1 MSDVSQYVVIL
12 IAYFTAMVGIGIWF
26 NKRSRSRSEYF
37 LARGKLGPA
46 TIGISFSAT
55 QISGSSYM
63 GAVGT
68 ERLLGYNF
76 SPAGVSSAAAPWFSY
91 ILLGDRLRRVASR
104 LGSVTLA
111 DVLQARFYSKWVGAI
126 ATSIMLVAFV
136 PLIAAQLKAAAN
148 VFEVLLG
155 MPYWV
160 GLVGFGGVVVLY
172 TVLGGMLAV
181 AWTDFVQGL
190 IMMAGFA
197 ILAPMAVYSAGGFSE
212 MHRQYG
218 ALNPQAITLV
228 GKMPA
233 LWVISDFLAWGFFQI
248 GGSPAAVT
256 RFLIPEDDR
265 TLKGA
270 MAYSVVFQ
278 SFIYVCATLIAIASG
293 VLLPDLEQPDLTLPT
308 LVAKLLPPVFGGIII
323 AAVLSA
329 IMSTLS
335 GILLVA
341 GSLTVENVY
350 VKLIGRTVS
359 AREGL
364 RIARWVTFVIGALA
378 MAMAIRPPAAIFWIV
393 TMSFSFMASAF
404 TFPFLLGLWWPRATR
419 EGGLAGMLGGA
430 LACVAWYVLGYW
442 RYGTLEDWIGGLW
455 PAFFGPMVS
464 LVLMV
469 VVSKLT
475 APAPEE
481 VLETFFAGLD

>member
-1 MSDVSQYVVIL
+1 MSDVAQYVLIL
-12 IAYFTAMVGIGIWF
+12 ALYFVAMIGIGLWF
-26 NKRSRSRSEYF
+26 NKRSGSRSEFF

-91 ILLGDRLRRVASR
+91 ILLGDRLRRIANR
-104 LGSVTLA
+104 LQSVTLA
-111 DVLQARFYSKWVGAI
+111 DVLQARFYSKWAGGA
-126 ATSIMLVAFV
+126 ATAIMLIAFV
-136 PLIAAQLKAAAN
+136 PLIAAQFKAAAN
-148 VFEVLLG
+148 VFEVVLE
-155 MPYWV
+155 MPYWI
-160 GLVGFGGVVVLY
+160 GLVGFGGAVILY

-181 AWTDFVQGL
+181 AWTDFIQGM

-197 ILAPMAVYSAGGFSE
+197 ILAPVAVYSAGGFSE

-218 ALNPQAITLV
+218 ALNPQAISLV

-293 VLLPDLEQPDLTLPT
+293 VLLPDIGNPDLTLPT
-308 LVAKLLPPVFGGIII
+308 LVSKLLPPVLGGIII

-341 GSLTVENVY
+341 GSLAVENIY
-350 VKLIGRTVS
+350 VKLIGRTVDT
-359 AREGL
+359 RQGL
-364 RIARWVTFVIGALA
+364 RIARWVTFTIGALA
-378 MAMAIRPPAAIFWIV
+378 MAMAFRPPAAIFWIV
-393 TMSFSFMASAF
+393 AMSFSFMASAF

-419 EGGLAGMLGGA
+419 EGGLAGMVGGA

-442 RYGTLEDWIGGLW
+442 RHGTLENWIGGIW

-475 APAPEE
+475 APPPEE
-481 VLETFFAGLD
+481 VLTTFFED

>member
-1 MSDVSQYVVIL
+1 
-12 IAYFTAMVGIGIWF
+12 
-26 NKRSRSRSEYF
+26 
-37 LARGKLGPA
+37 
-46 TIGISFSAT
+46 
-55 QISGSSYM
+55 M

-68 ERLLGYNF
+68 ERIFGYNF

-91 ILLGDRLRRVASR
+91 ILLGDRLRRIAGR

-111 DVLQARFYSKWVGAI
+111 DILQARFYSKAAGAV
-126 ATSIMLVAFV
+126 ATAIMLVAFI

-155 MPYWV
+155 MPYWI
-160 GLVGFGGVVVLY
+160 GLVGFGGAVILY

-181 AWTDFVQGL
+181 AWTDLVQGL

-197 ILAPMAVYSAGGFSE
+197 ILAPVAVFSAGGFSE

-218 ALNPQAITLV
+218 QLNPDAISLM

-233 LWVISDFLAWGFFQI
+233 LWVISDFLVWGFFQI

-256 RFLIPEDDR
+256 RFLIPEDER
-265 TLKGA
+265 TLRGA

-341 GSLTVENVY
+341 GSLVVENVY
-350 VKLIGRTVS
+350 VKLIGRTID
-359 AREGL
+359 APQGL
-364 RIARWVTFVIGALA
+364 RIARFVTFVIGALA
-378 MAMAIRPPAAIFWIV
+378 LAVAFRPPAAIFWIV

-419 EGGLAGMLGGA
+419 EGGIAGMLGGA
-430 LACVAWYVLGYW
+430 LACVVWYVLGW
-442 RYGTLEDWIGGLW
+442 VRYGTLENWIGGIW
-455 PAFFGPMVS
+455 PALFGPMVS

-475 APAPEE
+475 APPPEE
-481 VLETFFAGLD
+481 VTKTFFAD

>member
-1 MSDVSQYVVIL
+1 MSETAQYVAIL
-12 IAYFTAMVGIGIWF
+12 TAYFLAMIGIGVWF
-26 NKRSRSRSEYF
+26 NKRSRSRTEYF

-68 ERLLGYNF
+68 ERIFGYNF

-91 ILLGDRLRRVASR
+91 ILLGDRLRRIAGR

-111 DVLQARFYSKWVGAI
+111 DILQARFYSKAVGAV
-126 ATSIMLVAFV
+126 ATAIMLAAFI

-155 MPYWV
+155 MPYWI
-160 GLVGFGGVVVLY
+160 GLVGFGGAVILY

-181 AWTDFVQGL
+181 AWTDLIQGL

-197 ILAPMAVYSAGGFSE
+197 ILAPVAVFSAGGFSE

-218 ALNPQAITLV
+218 QLNPDAISLM

-233 LWVISDFLAWGFFQI
+233 LWVISDFLVWGFFQI

-256 RFLIPEDDR
+256 RFLIPEDER

-293 VLLPDLEQPDLTLPT
+293 VLLPDLDQPDLTLPT

-341 GSLTVENVY
+341 GSLVVENVY
-350 VKLIGRTVS
+350 VKLIGRTID
-359 AREGL
+359 APQGL
-364 RIARWVTFVIGALA
+364 RIARWVTFIIGALA
-378 MAMAIRPPAAIFWIV
+378 MAMAFRPPAAIFWIV
-393 TMSFSFMASAF
+393 TISFSFMASAF

-419 EGGLAGMLGGA
+419 EGGLAGMIGGA
-430 LACVAWYVLGYW
+430 LACVVWYVLGFS
-442 RYGTLEDWIGGLW
+442 RYGSLENWIGGIW
-455 PAFFGPMVS
+455 PALFGPMVS

-475 APAPEE
+475 APPPEE
-481 VLETFFAGLD
+481 VTKTFFAD

>member
-1 MSDVSQYVVIL
+1 MSQSEQYIL
-12 IAYFTAMVGIGIWF
+12 ILTAYFATMIGIGVWF
-26 NKRSRSRSEYF
+26 NRRSRSRADYF
-37 LARGKLGPA
+37 IARGKLGPA
-46 TIGISFSAT
+46 TVGISYSAT

-63 GAVGT
+63 GGVGV
-68 ERLLGYNF
+68 ERALGYNV
-76 SPAGVSSAAAPWFSY
+76 SPSGVSSAAAPWFTY
-91 ILLGDRLRRVASR
+91 ILLGSRLRRIANR
-104 LGSVTLA
+104 LQSVTLA
-111 DVLQARFYSKWVGAI
+111 DILQARYYSKGVGGVATAVMLI
-126 ATSIMLVAFV
+126 AFI

-155 MPYWV
+155 IPYWI
-160 GLVGFGGVVVLY
+160 GLVGFGSSVILY

-181 AWTDFVQGL
+181 AWTDLIQGL

-197 ILAPMAVYSAGGFSE
+197 ILAPVAVTAAGGFSE
-212 MHRQYG
+212 MNRQYG
-218 ALNPQAITLV
+218 QLNPASISLM
-228 GKMPA
+228 GNMPA

-248 GGSPAAVT
+248 GGAPAAVT
-256 RFLIPEDDR
+256 RFLIPEDDK

-293 VLLPDLEQPDLTLPT
+293 VLLRDVAQPDLTLPT

-341 GSLTVENVY
+341 GSLVVENVY
-350 VKLIGRTVS
+350 VKLMGRTIE

-364 RIARWVTFVIGALA
+364 RIARRVTFTIGALA
-378 MAMAIRPPAAIFWIV
+378 LAMAFRPPAAIFWIV

-430 LACVAWYVLGYW
+430 LACVFWYVLGW
-442 RYGTLEDWIGGLW
+442 TRYGALDNWIGGIW
-455 PAFFGPMVS
+455 PAFIGPMVS

-469 VVSKLT
+469 VASKLT
-475 APAPEE
+475 DPPPEE
-481 VLETFFAGLD
+481 VTKTFFAD

>member
-1 MSDVSQYVVIL
+1 MSETAQYVAIL
-12 IAYFTAMVGIGIWF
+12 AAYFLAMIGVGVWF

-68 ERLLGYNF
+68 ERIFGYNF

-91 ILLGDRLRRVASR
+91 ILLGDRLRRIAGR

-111 DVLQARFYSKWVGAI
+111 DILQARFYSKAVGGV
-126 ATSIMLVAFV
+126 ATAIMLVAFI

-155 MPYWV
+155 MPYWI
-160 GLVGFGGVVVLY
+160 GLVGFGGAVILY

-181 AWTDFVQGL
+181 AWTDLVQGL

-197 ILAPMAVYSAGGFSE
+197 ILAPVAVFSAGGFSE

-218 ALNPQAITLV
+218 QLNPQAISLM

-233 LWVISDFLAWGFFQI
+233 LWVISDFLVWGFFQI

-256 RFLIPEDDR
+256 RFLIPEDER

-293 VLLPDLEQPDLTLPT
+293 VLLPNLDQPDLTLPT

-341 GSLTVENVY
+341 GSLVVENVY
-350 VKLIGRTVS
+350 VKLIGRTIE
-359 AREGL
+359 AQQGL
-364 RIARWVTFVIGALA
+364 RIARWVTFIIGALA
-378 MAMAIRPPAAIFWIV
+378 MAMALRPPAAIFWIV

-419 EGGLAGMLGGA
+419 EGGLAGMIGGA
-430 LACVAWYVLGYW
+430 LACVVWYVLGW
-442 RYGTLEDWIGGLW
+442 ARYGSLENWIGGIW
-455 PAFFGPMVS
+455 PALFGPMVS

-469 VVSKLT
+469 SVSKLT
-475 APAPEE
+475 APPPEE
-481 VLETFFAGLD
+481 VTKTFFAD

>member
-1 MSDVSQYVVIL
+1 VSETAQYLLIL
-12 IAYFTAMVGIGIWF
+12 AAYFSAMIGIGLWF
-26 NKRSRSRSEYF
+26 NRGSRSRSEYF
-37 LARGKLGPA
+37 IARGKLGPA
-46 TIGISFSAT
+46 TVGISFSAT

-68 ERLLGYNF
+68 ERMFGYNF

-91 ILLGDRLRRVASR
+91 ILLGSRLRRIANR
-104 LGSVTLA
+104 LGSVTLV
-111 DVLQARFYSKWVGAI
+111 DILQARFYSKAVGVS
-126 ATSIMLVAFV
+126 ATAIMLVAFV

-148 VFEVLLG
+148 TFEVLLG
-155 MPYWV
+155 APYWA
-160 GLVGFGGVVVLY
+160 GLLLFGGVVILY

-181 AWTDFVQGL
+181 AWTDLIQGM
-190 IMMAGFA
+190 IMFAGFA
-197 ILAPMAVYSAGGFSE
+197 ILAPVAVSAAGGFSE

-218 ALNPQAITLV
+218 ELNPEAIQLV

-233 LWVISDFLAWGFFQI
+233 LWAISDFLVWGFFQI

-265 TLKGA
+265 TLRGA

-278 SFIYVCATLIAIASG
+278 SFVYVCATLIAIASG
-293 VLLPDLEQPDLTLPT
+293 VLLPEIAQPDLTLPT
-308 LVAKLLPPVFGGIII
+308 LVAKLLPPVLGGLIV

-335 GILLVA
+335 GILLVGGA
-341 GSLTVENVY
+341 LAVENVY
-350 VKLIGRTVS
+350 VPWAARTID
-359 AREGL
+359 AEEGL
-364 RIARWVTFVIGALA
+364 RIARFSTFVIGALA
-378 MAMAIRPPAAIFWIV
+378 LALAFRPPAAIFWIV
-393 TMSFSFMASAF
+393 TMSFSLMASAF

-419 EGGLAGMLGGA
+419 EGALAGVLGGA
-430 LACVAWYVLGYW
+430 SACVFWYALGVW
-442 RYGTLEDWIGGLW
+442 RYGSFENWIGGIW
-455 PAFFGPMVS
+455 PAIFGPMVS

-475 APAPEE
+475 PESPEE
-481 VLETFFAGLD
+481 VQRTFFAD

>member
-1 MSDVSQYVVIL
+1 MSETAQYVVIL
-12 IAYFTAMVGIGIWF
+12 VVYFLAMIGIGVWF

-68 ERLLGYNF
+68 ERIFGYNF

-91 ILLGDRLRRVASR
+91 ILLGDRLRRIAGR

-111 DVLQARFYSKWVGAI
+111 DILQARFYSKAVGGG
-126 ATSIMLVAFV
+126 ATAIMLVAFI

-155 MPYWV
+155 MPYWI
-160 GLVGFGGVVVLY
+160 GLVGFGGAVILY

-181 AWTDFVQGL
+181 AWTDLVQGL

-197 ILAPMAVYSAGGFSE
+197 ILAPVAVFSAGGFSE

-218 ALNPQAITLV
+218 QLNPQAISLM

-233 LWVISDFLAWGFFQI
+233 LWVISDFLVWGFFQI

-256 RFLIPEDDR
+256 RFLMPEDER

-293 VLLPDLEQPDLTLPT
+293 VLLPDLDQPDLTLPT

-341 GSLTVENVY
+341 GSLVVENVY
-350 VKLIGRTVS
+350 VKLIGRTIE
-359 AREGL
+359 AQQGL
-364 RIARWVTFVIGALA
+364 RIARWVTFIIGALA
-378 MAMAIRPPAAIFWIV
+378 MAMALRPPAAIFWIV

-419 EGGLAGMLGGA
+419 EGGLAGMIGGA
-430 LACVAWYVLGYW
+430 LACVVWYVLGW
-442 RYGTLEDWIGGLW
+442 ARYGSLENWIGGIW
-455 PAFFGPMVS
+455 PALFGPMVS

-469 VVSKLT
+469 VVSKVT
-475 APAPEE
+475 APPPEE
-481 VLETFFAGLD
+481 VTKTFFAD

>member
-1 MSDVSQYVVIL
+1 MSQTAQYVLIL
-12 IAYFTAMVGIGIWF
+12 AAYFVAMVGIGFWF
-26 NKRSRSRSEYF
+26 NKRSRTRSEYF
-37 LARGKLGPA
+37 IARGKLGPA

-55 QISGSSYM
+55 QMSGSSYM

-68 ERLLGYNF
+68 ERIFGYNF

-91 ILLGDRLRRVASR
+91 ILLGDRLRRVAAR

-111 DVLQARFYSKWVGAI
+111 DILQARFYSKAVGVVA
-126 ATSIMLVAFV
+126 AAIMLIAFV

-155 MPYWV
+155 MPYWI
-160 GLVGFGGVVVLY
+160 GLVLFGSAVIVY

-181 AWTDFVQGL
+181 AWTDLIQGL
-190 IMMAGFA
+190 IMMLGFA
-197 ILAPMAVYSAGGFSE
+197 ILAPVAVSSAGGFSE

-218 ALNPQAITLV
+218 ALNPDAVSLL

-233 LWVISDFLAWGFFQI
+233 LWVVSDFLVWGFFQI

-293 VLLPDLEQPDLTLPT
+293 VLLPEIETPDLTLPT
-308 LVAKLLPPVFGGIII
+308 LVAKLLPPLFGGIIV

-341 GSLTVENVY
+341 GSLSVENVY
-350 VKLIGRTVS
+350 ARLSGRTID

-364 RIARWVTFVIGALA
+364 RIARGATFTIGAIALA
-378 MAMAIRPPAAIFWIV
+378 VAFRPPAAIFWIV
-393 TMSFSFMASAF
+393 TTSFSLMASAF

-419 EGGLAGMLGGA
+419 EGALAGMIGGA
-430 LACVAWYVLGYW
+430 IACVLWYVLGFL
-442 RYGTLEDWIGGLW
+442 RYGSLENWLGGIW
-455 PAFFGPMVS
+455 PALFGPAVS

-469 VVSKLT
+469 AVSKLT
-475 APAPEE
+475 SPPPEE
-481 VLETFFAGLD
+481 VTKTFFAD

>member
-1 MSDVSQYVVIL
+1 LSETAQYVAIL
-12 IAYFTAMVGIGIWF
+12 TLYFLAMIGVGVWF
-26 NKRSRSRSEYF
+26 NKRSRSRREYF

-68 ERLLGYNF
+68 ERIFGYNF

-91 ILLGDRLRRVASR
+91 ILLGDRLRRIAGR

-111 DVLQARFYSKWVGAI
+111 DILQARFYSKAAGAV
-126 ATSIMLVAFV
+126 ATAIMLVAFI

-155 MPYWV
+155 MPYWI
-160 GLVGFGGVVVLY
+160 GLVGFGGAVILY

-181 AWTDFVQGL
+181 AWTDLVQGL

-197 ILAPMAVYSAGGFSE
+197 ILAPVAVFSAGGFSE

-218 ALNPQAITLV
+218 QLNPDAISLM

-233 LWVISDFLAWGFFQI
+233 LWVISDFLVWGFFQI

-256 RFLIPEDDR
+256 RFLIPEDER
-265 TLKGA
+265 TLRGA

-341 GSLTVENVY
+341 GSLVVENVY
-350 VKLIGRTVS
+350 VKLIGRTID
-359 AREGL
+359 APQGL
-364 RIARWVTFVIGALA
+364 RIARFVTFVIGALA
-378 MAMAIRPPAAIFWIV
+378 LAVAFRPPAAIFWIV

-419 EGGLAGMLGGA
+419 EGGIAGMLGGA
-430 LACVAWYVLGYW
+430 LACVVWYVLGW
-442 RYGTLEDWIGGLW
+442 VRYGTLENWIGGIW
-455 PAFFGPMVS
+455 PALFGPMVS

-475 APAPEE
+475 APPPEE
-481 VLETFFAGLD
+481 VTKTFFAD

>member
-1 MSDVSQYVVIL
+1 VSEATQYVVIL
-12 IAYFTAMVGIGIWF
+12 TLYFLAMLAIGVWF
-26 NKRSRSRSEYF
+26 NRKSRSRSEF
-37 LARGKLGPA
+37 FIARGKLGPA

-68 ERLLGYNF
+68 ERIFGYNF

-91 ILLGDRLRRVASR
+91 ILLGDRLRRIAGR

-111 DVLQARFYSKWVGAI
+111 DILQARFYSRAVGAA
-126 ATSIMLVAFV
+126 ATAIMLLAFI

-155 MPYWV
+155 VPYWV
-160 GLVGFGGVVVLY
+160 GLVGFGGAVILY

-181 AWTDFVQGL
+181 AWTDLVQGL

-197 ILAPMAVYSAGGFSE
+197 ILAPVAVFAAGGFSE

-218 ALNPQAITLV
+218 QLNPQAISLM

-233 LWVISDFLAWGFFQI
+233 LWVVSDFLVWGFFQI
-248 GGSPAAVT
+248 GGAPAAVT
-256 RFLIPEDDR
+256 RFLIPEDEK

-278 SFIYVCATLIAIASG
+278 SFIYVSATLIAIASG
-293 VLLPDLEQPDLTLPT
+293 VLLPDLAEPDLTLPT
-308 LVAKLLPPVFGGIII
+308 LVSKLLPPVFGGIII

-341 GSLTVENVY
+341 GSLVVENVF
-350 VKLIGRTVS
+350 VKFAGRTIE

-364 RIARWVTFVIGALA
+364 RIARRATLIVGALA
-378 MAMAIRPPAAIFWIV
+378 LAVAFRPPAAIFWIV
-393 TMSFSFMASAF
+393 TISFSLMASAF

-419 EGGLAGMLGGA
+419 EGALFGIVGGA
-430 LACVAWYVLGYW
+430 LACVVWYVLGFW
-442 RYGTLEDWIGGLW
+442 RYGSLENWIGGIW
-455 PAFFGPMVS
+455 PALFGPMVS
-464 LVLMV
+464 LVLIV
-469 VVSKLT
+469 AVSKLT
-475 APAPEE
+475 GPPPEE
-481 VLETFFAGLD
+481 VTKTFFAD

>member
-1 MSDVSQYVVIL
+1 LSETAQYVAIL
-12 IAYFTAMVGIGIWF
+12 AAYFLAMIGVGVWF

-68 ERLLGYNF
+68 ERIFGYNF

-91 ILLGDRLRRVASR
+91 ILLGDRLRRIAGR

-111 DVLQARFYSKWVGAI
+111 DILQARFYSKAVGGV
-126 ATSIMLVAFV
+126 ATAIMLVAFI

-155 MPYWV
+155 MPYWI
-160 GLVGFGGVVVLY
+160 GLVGFGGAVILY

-181 AWTDFVQGL
+181 AWTDLVQGL

-197 ILAPMAVYSAGGFSE
+197 ILAPVAVFSAGGFSE

-218 ALNPQAITLV
+218 QLNPQAISLM

-233 LWVISDFLAWGFFQI
+233 LWVISDFLVWGFFQI

-256 RFLIPEDDR
+256 RFLIPEDER

-293 VLLPDLEQPDLTLPT
+293 VLLPNLDQPDLTLPT

-341 GSLTVENVY
+341 GSLVVENVY
-350 VKLIGRTVS
+350 VKLIGRTIE
-359 AREGL
+359 AQQGL
-364 RIARWVTFVIGALA
+364 RIARWVTFIIGALA
-378 MAMAIRPPAAIFWIV
+378 MAMALRPPAAIFWIV

-419 EGGLAGMLGGA
+419 EGGLAGMIGGA
-430 LACVAWYVLGYW
+430 LACVVWYVLGW
-442 RYGTLEDWIGGLW
+442 ARYGSLENWIGGIW
-455 PAFFGPMVS
+455 PALFGPMVS

-469 VVSKLT
+469 SVSKLT
-475 APAPEE
+475 APPPEE
-481 VLETFFAGLD
+481 VTKTFFAD

>member
-1 MSDVSQYVVIL
+1 
-12 IAYFTAMVGIGIWF
+12 
-26 NKRSRSRSEYF
+26 
-37 LARGKLGPA
+37 
-46 TIGISFSAT
+46 
-55 QISGSSYM
+55 M

-68 ERLLGYNF
+68 EKIFGYNF

-91 ILLGDRLRRVASR
+91 ILLGDRLRRIAGR

-111 DVLQARFYSKWVGAI
+111 DILQARFYSKAVGA
-126 ATSIMLVAFV
+126 AAAAIMLIAFV

-155 MPYWV
+155 IPYWM
-160 GLVGFGGVVVLY
+160 GILGFGGAVILY
-172 TVLGGMLAV
+172 TVLGGMMAV
-181 AWTDFVQGL
+181 AWTDLVQGF
-190 IMMAGFA
+190 IMMLGFA
-197 ILAPMAVYSAGGFSE
+197 ILAPVAVAAAGGFSE

-218 ALNPQAITLV
+218 ELNPQAISLL
-228 GKMPA
+228 GKVPA
-233 LWVISDFLAWGFFQI
+233 LWVVSDFLVWGFFQI

-256 RFLIPEDDR
+256 RFLIPEDDK

-278 SFIYVCATLIAIASG
+278 SLIYVCATLIAIASG
-293 VLLPDLEQPDLTLPT
+293 VLLPDLGQPDFTLPT

-323 AAVLSA
+323 AAVMSA

-341 GSLTVENVY
+341 GSLVVENVY
-350 VKLIGRTVS
+350 IKLIGKAIE

-364 RIARWVTFVIGALA
+364 RIARWATFVIGALA
-378 MAMAIRPPAAIFWIV
+378 MAVAFRPPAAIFWIV

-419 EGGLAGMLGGA
+419 EGGLAGIVGGA
-430 LACVAWYVLGYW
+430 LGCVLWYVLGW
-442 RYGTLEDWIGGLW
+442 ASYGSLENWIGGIW
-455 PAFFGPMVS
+455 PAIFGPSVSLALMVS
-464 LVLMV
+464 
-469 VVSKLT
+469 VSKLT
-475 APAPEE
+475 GPPPEE
-481 VLETFFAGLD
+481 VTKTFFAD

>member
-1 MSDVSQYVVIL
+1 LSETAQYAAIL
-12 IAYFTAMVGIGIWF
+12 TLYFVAMIGIGVWF
-26 NKRSRSRSEYF
+26 NKRSRSRREYF

-68 ERLLGYNF
+68 ERIFGYNF

-91 ILLGDRLRRVASR
+91 ILLGDRLRRIAGR

-111 DVLQARFYSKWVGAI
+111 DILQARFYSKAAGGV
-126 ATSIMLVAFV
+126 ATAIMLVAFI

-155 MPYWV
+155 MPYWI
-160 GLVGFGGVVVLY
+160 GLVGFGGAVILY

-181 AWTDFVQGL
+181 AWTDLVQGL

-197 ILAPMAVYSAGGFSE
+197 ILAPVAVFSAGGFSE

-218 ALNPQAITLV
+218 QLNPQAISLM

-233 LWVISDFLAWGFFQI
+233 LWVISDFLVWGFFQI

-256 RFLIPEDDR
+256 RFLIPEDER

-293 VLLPDLEQPDLTLPT
+293 VLLPDLDQPDLTLPT

-341 GSLTVENVY
+341 GSLVVENVY
-350 VKLIGRTVS
+350 VKLIGK
-359 AREGL
+359 AIDAPQGL
-364 RIARWVTFVIGALA
+364 RIARWVTFIIGALA
-378 MAMAIRPPAAIFWIV
+378 MVVAFRPPAAIFWIV

-419 EGGLAGMLGGA
+419 EGGLAGMVGGA
-430 LACVAWYVLGYW
+430 IACVVWYVLGFS
-442 RYGTLEDWIGGLW
+442 RYGSLENWIGGIW
-455 PAFFGPMVS
+455 PALFGPMVS

-475 APAPEE
+475 APPPAE
-481 VLETFFAGLD
+481 VTNTFFAD

>member
-1 MSDVSQYVVIL
+1 MSETAQYVAIL
-12 IAYFTAMVGIGIWF
+12 AAYFLAMIGVGVWF

-68 ERLLGYNF
+68 ERIFGYNF

-91 ILLGDRLRRVASR
+91 ILLGDRLRRIAGR

-111 DVLQARFYSKWVGAI
+111 DILQARFYSKAVGGV
-126 ATSIMLVAFV
+126 ATAIMLVAFI

-155 MPYWV
+155 MPYWI
-160 GLVGFGGVVVLY
+160 GLVGFGGAVILY

-181 AWTDFVQGL
+181 AWTDLVQGL

-197 ILAPMAVYSAGGFSE
+197 ILAPVAVFSAGGFSE

-218 ALNPQAITLV
+218 QLNPQAISLM

-233 LWVISDFLAWGFFQI
+233 LWVISDFLVWGFFQI

-256 RFLIPEDDR
+256 RFLIPEDER

-293 VLLPDLEQPDLTLPT
+293 VLLPDLHQPDLTLPT

-341 GSLTVENVY
+341 GSLVVENVY
-350 VKLIGRTVS
+350 VKLIGRTIE
-359 AREGL
+359 AQQGL
-364 RIARWVTFVIGALA
+364 RIARWVTFIIGALA
-378 MAMAIRPPAAIFWIV
+378 MAMALRPPAAIFWIV

-419 EGGLAGMLGGA
+419 EGGLAGMIGGA
-430 LACVAWYVLGYW
+430 LACVVWYVLGW
-442 RYGTLEDWIGGLW
+442 ARYGSLENWIGGIW
-455 PAFFGPMVS
+455 PALFGPMVS

-469 VVSKLT
+469 SVSKLT
-475 APAPEE
+475 APPPEE
-481 VLETFFAGLD
+481 VTKTFFAD

>member
-1 MSDVSQYVVIL
+1 LSETAQYVAIL
-12 IAYFTAMVGIGIWF
+12 AAYFLAMIGVGVWF

-68 ERLLGYNF
+68 ERIFGYNF

-91 ILLGDRLRRVASR
+91 ILLGDRLRRIAGR

-111 DVLQARFYSKWVGAI
+111 DILQARFYSKAVGGV
-126 ATSIMLVAFV
+126 ATAIMLVAFI

-155 MPYWV
+155 MPYWI
-160 GLVGFGGVVVLY
+160 GLVGFGGAVILY

-181 AWTDFVQGL
+181 AWTDLVQGL

-197 ILAPMAVYSAGGFSE
+197 ILAPVAVFSAGGFSE

-218 ALNPQAITLV
+218 QLNPQAISLM

-233 LWVISDFLAWGFFQI
+233 LWVISDFLVWGFFQI

-256 RFLIPEDDR
+256 RFLIPEDER

-293 VLLPDLEQPDLTLPT
+293 VLLPDLDQPDITLPT

-329 IMSTLS
+329 ILSTLS

-341 GSLTVENVY
+341 GSLVVENVY
-350 VKLIGRTVS
+350 VKLIGRTIE
-359 AREGL
+359 APQGL

-378 MAMAIRPPAAIFWIV
+378 LAVAFRPPAAIFWIV

-419 EGGLAGMLGGA
+419 EGGIAGMLGGA
-430 LACVAWYVLGYW
+430 FACVVWYVLGW
-442 RYGTLEDWIGGLW
+442 LRYGSLENWIGGIW
-455 PAFFGPMVS
+455 PALVGPMVS

-475 APAPEE
+475 APPPEE
-481 VLETFFAGLD
+481 VTKTFFAD

>member
-1 MSDVSQYVVIL
+1 LSETAQYVAIL
-12 IAYFTAMVGIGIWF
+12 AAYFLAMIGIGVWF

-37 LARGKLGPA
+37 IARGKLGPA

-68 ERLLGYNF
+68 ERIFGYNF

-91 ILLGDRLRRVASR
+91 ILLGDRLRRIAGR

-111 DVLQARFYSKWVGAI
+111 DILQARFYSKAAGAV
-126 ATSIMLVAFV
+126 ATAIMLVAFI

-155 MPYWV
+155 MPYWI
-160 GLVGFGGVVVLY
+160 GLVAFGGAVILY

-181 AWTDFVQGL
+181 AWTDLIQGL

-197 ILAPMAVYSAGGFSE
+197 ILAPVAVFSAGGFSE

-218 ALNPQAITLV
+218 QLNPDAISLL

-233 LWVISDFLAWGFFQI
+233 LWVVSDFLVWGFFQI

-256 RFLIPEDDR
+256 RFLIPEDDK

-293 VLLPDLEQPDLTLPT
+293 VLLPDLAQPDLTLPT

-341 GSLTVENVY
+341 GSLVVENVY
-350 VKLIGRTVS
+350 VKLIGRTIDTPQ
-359 AREGL
+359 GL

-378 MAMAIRPPAAIFWIV
+378 MVVAFNPPAAIFWIV

-419 EGGLAGMLGGA
+419 EGGLAGMVGGA
-430 LACVAWYVLGYW
+430 LACVVWYVLGW
-442 RYGTLEDWIGGLW
+442 VRYGSLENWIGGIW

-469 VVSKLT
+469 TVSKLT
-475 APAPEE
+475 SPPPEE
-481 VLETFFAGLD
+481 VTKTFFAD

>member
-1 MSDVSQYVVIL
+1 MSDVAQYVLIL
-12 IAYFTAMVGIGIWF
+12 AAYFVAMIGIGVWF

-68 ERLLGYNF
+68 ERIFGYNF

-91 ILLGDRLRRVASR
+91 ILLGDRLRRIAGR

-111 DVLQARFYSKWVGAI
+111 DILQARFYSKAAGGA
-126 ATSIMLVAFV
+126 AAAIMLIAFV
-136 PLIAAQLKAAAN
+136 PLIAAQFKAAAN

-155 MPYWV
+155 MPYWI
-160 GLVGFGGVVVLY
+160 GLLGFGGAVILY

-181 AWTDFVQGL
+181 AWTDLVQGL

-197 ILAPMAVYSAGGFSE
+197 ILAPVAVLAAGGFSE

-218 ALNPQAITLV
+218 QLNPDAISLM

-233 LWVISDFLAWGFFQI
+233 LWVVSDFLAWGFFQI

-270 MAYSVVFQ
+270 MAYSVIFQ

-293 VLLPDLEQPDLTLPT
+293 VLLPEMAQPDLTLPT
-308 LVAKLLPPVFGGIII
+308 LVAKLMPPIFGGIII

-341 GSLTVENVY
+341 GSLTVENIY
-350 VKLIGRTVS
+350 VKLLGKTVE
-359 AREGL
+359 AAEGL
-364 RIARWVTFVIGALA
+364 RLARWADFRHRCLRSRRSLSARPRPSSGSSPCRSASWRRPSPSRFSSGSGGRGRLA
-378 MAMAIRPPAAIFWIV
+378 K
-393 TMSFSFMASAF
+393 
-404 TFPFLLGLWWPRATR
+404 
-419 EGGLAGMLGGA
+419 
-430 LACVAWYVLGYW
+430 
-442 RYGTLEDWIGGLW
+442 EDSPG
-455 PAFFGPMVS
+455 
-464 LVLMV
+464 
-469 VVSKLT
+469 
-475 APAPEE
+475 
-481 VLETFFAGLD
+481 

>member
-1 MSDVSQYVVIL
+1 MSQTAQYVAIL
-12 IAYFTAMVGIGIWF
+12 TLYFLAMIGIGVWF
-26 NKRSRSRSEYF
+26 NRRSRSRSEYF

-68 ERLLGYNF
+68 ERIFGYNF

-91 ILLGDRLRRVASR
+91 ILLGDRLRRIAGR

-111 DVLQARFYSKWVGAI
+111 DILQARFYSKAVGAV
-126 ATSIMLVAFV
+126 ATAVMLVAFI
-136 PLIAAQLKAAAN
+136 PLIAAQFKAAAN

-155 MPYWV
+155 MPYWI
-160 GLVGFGGVVVLY
+160 GLVGFGGAVILY
-172 TVLGGMLAV
+172 TVLGGMMAV
-181 AWTDFVQGL
+181 AWTDLIQGF
-190 IMMAGFA
+190 IMMLGFA
-197 ILAPMAVYSAGGFSE
+197 ILAPVAVLSAGGFSE

-218 ALNPQAITLV
+218 QLNPQAISLM

-233 LWVISDFLAWGFFQI
+233 LWVVSDFLVWGFFQI

-256 RFLIPEDDR
+256 RFLIPEDER

-293 VLLPDLEQPDLTLPT
+293 VLLPDLDQPDLTLPT
-308 LVAKLLPPVFGGIII
+308 LVAKLLPPVLGGIII

-341 GSLTVENVY
+341 GSLVVENVY
-350 VKLIGRTVS
+350 VKLIGRTID
-359 AREGL
+359 APQGL
-364 RIARWVTFVIGALA
+364 RIARWVTFIIGTLA
-378 MAMAIRPPAAIFWIV
+378 MVVAFRPPAAIFWIV

-419 EGGLAGMLGGA
+419 EGGLAGMVGGA
-430 LACVAWYVLGYW
+430 VACVVWYVLGW
-442 RYGTLEDWIGGLW
+442 ARYGSLENWLGGIW
-455 PAFFGPMVS
+455 PALFGPMVS

-475 APAPEE
+475 VLPPEE
-481 VLETFFAGLD
+481 VTKTFFAD